1 MLIEYLFRVIR
12 PMRSINSKSGQQA
25 CFDALRSGGCGLR
38 HLTPAQRTDS
48 CCRLALVFD
57 PKAWRAIPQHFKNRD
72 TLISWVCHGLYKNK
86 IYQGIPKNVVDLS
99 FYRGIL
105 ICEPSMATKEPDI
118 FINGIQH
125 FGDELIDMVLSYAP
139 EFFEYIDESQRNYER
154 CLLIVSRWSMAL
166 KYVPENLKNSLLC
179 QKALEYSQ
187 CLQYVPSHLLNEE
200 MVNLALEHSPRLQY
214 VPSHLLNE
222 KMVRLALEHLNRG
235 TDESFFRV
243 FENEDIARIPT
254 HLFTEDICQQ
264 FLLADFTCIGLLP
277 QDLITKAMCL
287 EALKDQELMGFMLN
301 EFFNFVPEHI
311 RDEVHKEANFT
322 YHVQPGE
329 R

>member
-1 MLIEYLFRVIR
+1 
-12 PMRSINSKSGQQA
+12 
-25 CFDALRSGGCGLR
+25 
-38 HLTPAQRTDS
+38 
-48 CCRLALVFD
+48 
-57 PKAWRAIPQHFKNRD
+57 
-72 TLISWVCHGLYKNK
+72 
-86 IYQGIPKNVVDLS
+86 
-99 FYRGIL
+99 
-105 ICEPSMATKEPDI
+105 
-118 FINGIQH
+118 
-125 FGDELIDMVLSYAP
+125 
-139 EFFEYIDESQRNYER
+139 
-154 CLLIVSRWSMAL
+154 LLIVSLWSKAL
-166 KYVPENLKNSLLC
+166 KYVPENLKSSLLC

-200 MVNLALEHSPRLQY
+200 MVS
-214 VPSHLLNE
+214 
-222 KMVRLALEHLNRG
+222 LALEHLNRG
-235 TDESFFRV
+235 TDERFFRV
-243 FENEDIARIPT
+243 FENEDIACIPK

-264 FLLADFTCIGLLP
+264 FLLSDFTCIGLLP